1 MTMLS
6 LFRRVARD
14 VVAAARPYDGLMEW
28 NMSRQSAL
36 VRQWT
41 ILRTLSSRHYGVTVR
56 ELADELNV
64 STKTIR
70 RDLETFALA
79 GFPIEET
86 VVEYGRKRWKLRDDA
101 SHPGVF
107 LAYDEAIALH
117 LGRSFMEP
125 LAGTV
130 FWEAAQSAFQKIR
143 TMLKPDALRYVQQL
157 AGAFHST
164 SFGRTDYSKM
174 ADLIDELVIAVEE
187 RKVVHLSYR
196 SLKAKQPATYPVCPY
211 GFTFHRG
218 SLYLIGLALHHGE
231 IRHWKMNRVENVETT
246 SETFEVPRDFSLKE
260 HLAKSFGI
268 FHGEGDHHVRVLF
281 SPEVARYVS
290 ESQWHPSQTLLPQ
303 RGGGVIA
310 EFDLDG
316 TEEIARWI
324 LSFGR
329 HAEVLDPPEL
339 RAAIAAEVADMNAC
353 YGGTP
358 SDSAQIASSQDARG
372 KKGAARPSTGR
383 DGDTPAVQ
391 HVRYDHSA
399 ASAVA
404 DPQCAVRS
412 R

>member
-1 MTMLS
+1 MTMLR
-6 LFRRVARD
+6 LLRRIARD
-14 VVAAARPYDGLMEW
+14 AVAAAWSDEAFVERD
-28 NMSRQSAL
+28 MSRQAAL

-41 ILRTLSSRHYGVTVR
+41 ILRILSARHYGATVR
-56 ELADELNV
+56 ELAAELNV
-64 STKTIR
+64 SIKTIR

-86 VVEYGRKRWKLRDDA
+86 VVEYGRKRWKLRGDA
-101 SHPGVF
+101 SSQGVF

-125 LAGTV
+125 LAGTM

-143 TMLKPDALRYVQQL
+143 TLFKPDALRYVQQL

-164 SFGRTDYSKM
+164 SFGRSDYSKM

-187 RKVVHLSYR
+187 RKVVQLSYR
-196 SLKAKQPATYPVCPY
+196 SLKAKETATYPVCPY

-218 SLYLIGLALHHGE
+218 ALYLVGLAVHHGE

-246 SETFEVPRDFSLKE
+246 SETFDIPEDFSLKE

-268 FHGEGDHHVRVLF
+268 FHGEGDYHVRVLF

-303 RGGGVIA
+303 RDGGVIA

-316 TEEIARWI
+316 TEEVARWV
-324 LSFGR
+324 LSFGK
-329 HAEVLDPPEL
+329 HAEVLEPPEL
-339 RAAIAAEVADMNAC
+339 RAAVAAEVAEMNAC
-353 YGGTP
+353 YGRTP
-358 SDSAQIASSQDARG
+358 SHPPKIGASRDDG
-372 KKGAARPSTGR
+372 GAMGEVRPSSGHAAQTYAATQGR
-383 DGDTPAVQ
+383 F
-391 HVRYDHSA
+391 DHA
-399 ASAVA
+399 DASPVA

>member
-1 MTMLS
+1 MTMLR

-14 VVAAARPYDGLMEW
+14 AVAVARPYDGLMEW
-28 NMSRQSAL
+28 DMSRQSAL

-41 ILRTLSSRHYGVTVR
+41 ILRTLSSRHYGATVR
-56 ELADELNV
+56 ELAAELNV

-86 VVEYGRKRWKLRDDA
+86 VVEYGRKRWKLRGDA
-101 SHPGVF
+101 SNQGVF

-143 TMLKPDALRYVQQL
+143 TMFKPDALRYVQQL

-164 SFGRTDYSKM
+164 SFGRSDYSKM

-187 RKVVHLSYR
+187 RKVVQLSYR
-196 SLKAKQPATYPVCPY
+196 SLKAKQTATYPVHPY

-218 SLYLIGLALHHGE
+218 ALYLVGLAVNHGE
-231 IRHWKMNRVENVETT
+231 IRHWKMNRVERVETT
-246 SETFEVPRDFSLKE
+246 PETFEIPQDFSLKE

-268 FHGEGDHHVRVLF
+268 FRGEGDYHVRVLF

-324 LSFGR
+324 LSFGK

-339 RAAIAAEVADMNAC
+339 RAAIVAEVADMNAC
-353 YGGTP
+353 YGRTP
-358 SDSAQIASSQDARG
+358 LNPPKIGSSQDVRG
-372 KKGAARPSTGR
+372 KRGEARPSAGLAAE
-383 DGDTPAVQ
+383 TPAAK
-391 HVRYDHSA
+391 HARYDHSA